1 MIAMFS
7 GKLAAIF
14 AAWGG
19 RQTSWSI
26 RVPCP
31 GGSGAA
37 VGGWAAPASSL
48 SLSLLLLTTGGVFWF
63 AV

>member
-1 MIAMFS
+1 MIAIFF

-14 AAWGG
+14 AAWRRG

-31 GGSGAA
+31 GGSGAG

-48 SLSLLLLTTGGVFWF
+48 SLSFLTTGGVFWF